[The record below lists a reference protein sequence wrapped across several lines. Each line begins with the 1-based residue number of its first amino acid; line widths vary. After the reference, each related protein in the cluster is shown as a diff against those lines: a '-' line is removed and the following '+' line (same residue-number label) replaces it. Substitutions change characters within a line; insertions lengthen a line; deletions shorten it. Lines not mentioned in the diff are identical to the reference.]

1 VRRRWRIPE
10 PTIPPD
16 ADTVPEATSGAILRD
31 GDSILFI
38 DRKSRQYLRTLR
50 AGKRVNVRGAAFQ
63 ADDLIGLSEG
73 VILRSSMGEYLQI
86 FRPTYAQLIPN
97 LPRQAQLIYPKDVG
111 TILMWGDI
119 HPGARVIET
128 GVGPGATTM
137 ALLRAI
143 GPTGQLFSYELREEF
158 ATMARDNV
166 ARFHGPS
173 PQWTL
178 KIGDAYE
185 GFEETEIDRMVVD
198 LSEPWRVIP
207 HAARALRAGGV
218 FVGFTPTV
226 LQLKQL
232 VDELRAGP
240 FAAVEI
246 LESLQRG
253 WHVKDRSVRPEHR
266 MVAHSGFL
274 VFARRL
280 AVTVTSSIEEVES
293 PSEADDEAADSDD
306 TSTPNE

>member
-1 VRRRWRIPE
+1 M
-10 PTIPPD
+10 
-16 ADTVPEATSGAILRD
+16 
-31 GDSILFI
+31 
-38 DRKSRQYLRTLR
+38 
-50 AGKRVNVRGAAFQ
+50 RGAAF
-63 ADDLIGLSEG
+63 AAEDLIGLPEG
-73 VILRSSMGEYLQI
+73 TVLRSSTGEYLQI

-111 TILMWGDI
+111 TIVMWGDM

-128 GVGPGATTM
+128 GVGPGATSI

-143 GPTGQLFSYELREEF
+143 GPTGTLTSYELREEF
-158 ATMARDNV
+158 AKMASDNV
-166 ARFHGPS
+166 ARFHGPA
-173 PQWTL
+173 PQWTI
-178 KIGDAYE
+178 KIRDAYE
-185 GFEETEIDRMVVD
+185 GFDETDVDRMVVD
-198 LSEPWRVIP
+198 LSEPWRVVP
-207 HAARALRAGGV
+207 HAARALRPGGV

-280 AVTVTSSIEEVES
+280 AAAAPPPSAPDDSSDPDES
-293 PSEADDEAADSDD
+293 DEDADPEASDPAHE
-306 TSTPNE
+306 S

>member
-1 VRRRWRIPE
+1 M
-10 PTIPPD
+10 
-16 ADTVPEATSGAILRD
+16 
-31 GDSILFI
+31 
-38 DRKSRQYLRTLR
+38 
-50 AGKRVNVRGAAFQ
+50 
-63 ADDLIGLSEG
+63 SEG
-73 VILRSSMGEYLQI
+73 TIVRSSTGEYLQI

-119 HPGARVIET
+119 HPGARVIEV
-128 GVGPGATTM
+128 GVGPGATAM

-143 GPTGQLFSYELREEF
+143 GPTGELVTYELREEF
-158 ATMARDNV
+158 ATMARGNV
-166 ARFHGPS
+166 ARFHGETPN
-173 PQWTL
+173 WTI
-178 KIGDAYE
+178 KIRDAYE
-185 GFEETEIDRMVVD
+185 GFDETGVDRMVVD
-198 LSEPWRVIP
+198 LSEPWRVVP

-274 VFARRL
+274 IFARRL
-280 AVTVTSSIEEVES
+280 AVAPAPTDDAPA
-293 PSEADDEAADSDD
+293 PSDV
-306 TSTPNE
+306 

>member
-1 VRRRWRIPE
+1 MPR
-10 PTIPPD
+10 
-16 ADTVPEATSGAILRD
+16 PEAPANDDANGALLRD

-38 DRKSRQYLRTLR
+38 DRKARQYLRTIR
-50 AGKRVNVRGAAFQ
+50 SGKRVNVRGAAFP
-63 ADDLIGLSEG
+63 AEDLIGLSEG
-73 VILRSSMGEYLQI
+73 TVLRSSTGEYLQI

-97 LPRQAQLIYPKDVG
+97 LPRQAQVIYPKDIG
-111 TILMWGDI
+111 TILVWGDI
-119 HPGARVIET
+119 HPGARVIEV
-128 GVGPGATTM
+128 GVGPGATSI

-143 GPTGQLFSYELREEF
+143 GPTGELTTYELREEF

-166 ARFHGPS
+166 ARFHGPA
-173 PQWTL
+173 PQWTIKL
-178 KIGDAYE
+178 RDAYE
-185 GFEETEIDRMVVD
+185 GFDETGVDRMVVD
-198 LSEPWRVIP
+198 LSEPWRVVP

-232 VDELRAGP
+232 VDELRAGS
-240 FAAVEI
+240 FAAVEV

-274 VFARRL
+274 IIARRL
-280 AVTVTSSIEEVES
+280 AAAAAA
-293 PSEADDEAADSDD
+293 PSDAAGDA
-306 TSTPNE
+306 

>member
-1 VRRRWRIPE
+1 MRRRWRIPE
-10 PTIPPD
+10 STAPRE
-16 ADTVPEATSGAILRD
+16 DTASAGETPEPASAALLRD

-38 DRKSRQYLRTLR
+38 DRKARQYLRTLR
-50 AGKRVNVRGAAFQ
+50 AGKRVNVRGAAF
-63 ADDLIGLSEG
+63 AAEDLIGLPEG
-73 VILRSSMGEYLQI
+73 TVLRSSTGEYLQI

-128 GVGPGATTM
+128 GVGPGATSI

-143 GPTGQLFSYELREEF
+143 GPTGTLTTYELREEF
-158 ATMARDNV
+158 AKMARDNV
-166 ARFHGPS
+166 ARFHGPA
-173 PQWTL
+173 PQWTVKL
-178 KIGDAYE
+178 RDAYE
-185 GFEETEIDRMVVD
+185 GFDETDVDRMVVD
-198 LSEPWRVIP
+198 LSEPWRVVP
-207 HAARALRAGGV
+207 HAARALRPGGV

-280 AVTVTSSIEEVES
+280 APVPT
-293 PSEADDEAADSDD
+293 ASDPPQD
-306 TSTPNE
+306 A

>member
-1 VRRRWRIPE
+1 MLRWWRIPE
-10 PTIPPD
+10 SPAPPED
-16 ADTVPEATSGAILRD
+16 LVEHVPSGALLRD

-50 AGKRVNVRGAAFQ
+50 SGKRVTVRGAAFP
-63 ADDLIGLSEG
+63 ADELIGLPEG
-73 VILRSSMGEYLQI
+73 TVLRGSTGEYLQI
-86 FRPTYAQLIPN
+86 FRPTYAQLAPN

-111 TILMWGDI
+111 TILLWGDI
-119 HPGARVIET
+119 HPGARVIEV
-128 GVGPGATTM
+128 GVGPGATSI

-143 GPTGQLFSYELREEF
+143 GPTGHLTSYEIRDEF
-158 ATMARDNV
+158 ATMARENV
-166 ARFHGPS
+166 ARFHGPA
-173 PQWTL
+173 PQWTI

-185 GFEETEIDRMVVD
+185 GFDETDVDRMVVD
-198 LSEPWRVIP
+198 LSEPWRVVP
-207 HAARALRAGGV
+207 HAARALRPGGV

-246 LESLQRG
+246 LESLQRY

-274 VFARRL
+274 IIARRL
-280 AVTVTSSIEEVES
+280 ALS
-293 PSEADDEAADSDD
+293 PP
-306 TSTPNE
+306 TPE

>member
-1 VRRRWRIPE
+1 VQDG
-10 PTIPPD
+10 D
-16 ADTVPEATSGAILRD
+16 AARLRD
-31 GDSILFI
+31 GDTVLFI
-38 DRKSRQYLRTLR
+38 DRKARQYLRTLR
-50 AGKRVNVRGAAFQ
+50 SGKRITVRGGGFP
-63 ADDLIGLSEG
+63 ADDLIGQPEG
-73 VILRSSMGEYLQI
+73 SVIRSPTGEYLQV

-119 HPGARVIET
+119 HPGARVIEV
-128 GVGPGATTM
+128 GVGPGATAM

-143 GPTGQLFSYELREEF
+143 GPTGTLVTYELREEF

-166 ARFHGPS
+166 ARFHGAAPH
-173 PQWTL
+173 WTI
-178 KIGDAYE
+178 KIRDAYE
-185 GFEETEIDRMVVD
+185 GFDETGVDRMVVD
-198 LSEPWRVIP
+198 LSEPWRVVP
-207 HAARALRAGGV
+207 HAGRALRPGGV

-240 FAAVEI
+240 FVAVEI
-246 LESLQRG
+246 LESLQRA

-274 VFARRL
+274 IIARRL
-280 AVTVTSSIEEVES
+280 AASE
-293 PSEADDEAADSDD
+293 PSQL
-306 TSTPNE
+306 

>member
-1 VRRRWRIPE
+1 MTSDVA
-10 PTIPPD
+10 TAAASGD
-16 ADTVPEATSGAILRD
+16 DTNRALLRD

-38 DRKSRQYLRTLR
+38 DRKQRQYLRTIR
-50 AGKRVNVRGAAFQ
+50 SGKKVNVRGAAFP
-63 ADDLIGLSEG
+63 AEELIGLSEG
-73 VILRSSMGEYLQI
+73 TIVRSSTGEYLQI

-97 LPRQAQLIYPKDVG
+97 LPRQAQVIYPKDVG

-119 HPGARVIET
+119 HPGAQVIEV
-128 GVGPGATTM
+128 GVGPGATSI

-143 GPTGQLFSYELREEF
+143 GPTGTLTTYELREEF
-158 ATMARDNV
+158 ATMARGNV
-166 ARFHGPS
+166 ARFHGETPN
-173 PQWTL
+173 WTI
-178 KIGDAYE
+178 KIRDAYE
-185 GFEETEIDRMVVD
+185 GFDETGVDRMVVD

-240 FAAVEI
+240 FAAVEVI
-246 LESLQRG
+246 ESLQRG

-274 VFARRL
+274 IIARRL
-280 AVTVTSSIEEVES
+280 AVEAPSPTAPVSSTDA
-293 PSEADDEAADSDD
+293 PDDA
-306 TSTPNE
+306 

>member
-1 VRRRWRIPE
+1 V
-10 PTIPPD
+10 
-16 ADTVPEATSGAILRD
+16 EAAGSTALLRD

-38 DRKSRQYLRTLR
+38 DRKARQYLRTLR
-50 AGKRVNVRGAAFQ
+50 TGKRVNVRGAAFE
-63 ADDLIGLSEG
+63 ADALIGLPEG
-73 VILRSSMGEYLQI
+73 TVLRASTGEYLQI

-97 LPRQAQLIYPKDVG
+97 LPRQAQVIYPKDVG
-111 TILMWGDI
+111 TILVWGDI
-119 HPGARVIET
+119 HPGARVLEV
-128 GVGPGATTM
+128 GVGPGATAM
-137 ALLRAI
+137 ALLRAV
-143 GPTGQLFSYELREEF
+143 GPHGQLTTYELREEF

-166 ARFHGPS
+166 ARFHGPA
-173 PQWTL
+173 PQWTI
-178 KIGDAYE
+178 KIRDAYE
-185 GFEETEIDRMVVD
+185 GFDETEVDRMVVD
-198 LSEPWRVIP
+198 LSEPWRVVP

-240 FAAVEI
+240 FAAVEV

-274 VFARRL
+274 IIARRL
-280 AVTVTSSIEEVES
+280 AASPP
-293 PSEADDEAADSDD
+293 PSE
-306 TSTPNE
+306 

>member
-1 VRRRWRIPE
+1 MSN
-10 PTIPPD
+10 
-16 ADTVPEATSGAILRD
+16 ALLRD

-50 AGKRVNVRGAAFQ
+50 TGKRVNVRGAAFA
-63 ADDLIGLSEG
+63 ADELIGLPEG
-73 VILRSSMGEYLQI
+73 TILRGSTGEYLQI

-111 TILMWGDI
+111 TILVWGDM
-119 HPGARVIET
+119 HPGARVIEV
-128 GVGPGATTM
+128 GAGPGATSI

-143 GPTGQLFSYELREEF
+143 GPEGQLTTYELREEF
-158 ATMARDNV
+158 ATMARENV
-166 ARFHGPS
+166 ARFHGPA
-173 PQWTL
+173 PQWTI
-178 KIGDAYE
+178 KIRDAYE
-185 GFEETEIDRMVVD
+185 GFDETEIDRMVVD
-198 LSEPWRVIP
+198 LSEPWRVVP

-232 VDELRAGP
+232 VDELRASS
-240 FAAVEI
+240 FAAVEV

-274 VFARRL
+274 IIARRL
-280 AVTVTSSIEEVES
+280 ADVPP
-293 PSEADDEAADSDD
+293 PSE
-306 TSTPNE
+306 

>member
-1 VRRRWRIPE
+1 LQPE
-10 PTIPPD
+10 DEQT
-16 ADTVPEATSGAILRD
+16 TSSESRALLRD

-38 DRKSRQYLRTLR
+38 DRKARQYLRTIR
-50 AGKRVNVRGAAFQ
+50 SGKRMNVRGAAF
-63 ADDLIGLSEG
+63 AAEDLIGLPEG
-73 VILRSSMGEYLQI
+73 TVLRSSTGEYLQI

-119 HPGARVIET
+119 HPGARVIEV
-128 GVGPGATTM
+128 GVGPGATAM

-143 GPTGQLFSYELREEF
+143 GPTGQLTTYELREEF

-166 ARFHGPS
+166 TRFFGPAEN
-173 PQWTL
+173 WTIKL
-178 KIGDAYE
+178 RDAYE
-185 GFEETEIDRMVVD
+185 GFDETDVDRMVVD
-198 LSEPWRVIP
+198 LSEPWRVVP
-207 HAARALRAGGV
+207 HAGRALRPGGV

-274 VFARRL
+274 IFARRT
-280 AVTVTSSIEEVES
+280 ADVAP
-293 PSEADDEAADSDD
+293 PSA
-306 TSTPNE
+306 

>member
-1 VRRRWRIPE
+1 VQTAE
-10 PTIPPD
+10 
-16 ADTVPEATSGAILRD
+16 SKSLLRD

-38 DRKSRQYLRTLR
+38 DRKARQYLRTIR
-50 AGKRVNVRGAAFQ
+50 SGKRVNVRGAAF
-63 ADDLIGLSEG
+63 AAEELIGLPEG
-73 VILRSSMGEYLQI
+73 TVLRSSTGEYLQI

-119 HPGARVIET
+119 HPGARVIEV
-128 GVGPGATTM
+128 GVGPGATAM

-143 GPTGQLFSYELREEF
+143 GPTGELTTYELREEF

-166 ARFHGPS
+166 TRFHGPA
-173 PQWTL
+173 PQWTIKL
-178 KIGDAYE
+178 RDAYE
-185 GFEETEIDRMVVD
+185 GFDETEVDRMVVD
-198 LSEPWRVIP
+198 LAEPWRVVP
-207 HAARALRAGGV
+207 HAGRALRPGGV

-240 FAAVEI
+240 FAAVEV

-274 VFARRL
+274 IFARRV
-280 AVTVTSSIEEVES
+280 ADVTRPIE
-293 PSEADDEAADSDD
+293 
-306 TSTPNE
+306 

>member
-1 VRRRWRIPE
+1 MRRRWRIPE
-10 PTIPPD
+10 PTTTPD
-16 ADTVPEATSGAILRD
+16 VDAVPDVTSGALLRD

-50 AGKRVNVRGAAFQ
+50 SGKRVNVRGAAFQ
-63 ADDLIGLSEG
+63 ADELIGLSEG
-73 VILRSSMGEYLQI
+73 VVLRSSMGEYLQI

-166 ARFHGPS
+166 VRFHGPS

-280 AVTVTSSIEEVES
+280 AVTATTSIEEVES
-293 PSEADDEAADSDD
+293 PSEPDDEATDSDD
-306 TSTPNE
+306 APPPNE